1 MNELKIFE
9 KAEFGSVRVVMKDGE
24 PWFVASD
31 VAKALGYEKNCFENH
46 ISELFVEFKETL
58 GLDLSTYDPTD
69 LNAFMSQNSLLYISN
84 FGLELLFEYL
94 YDRDYQHL
102 KLIVDKIDIGYVYI
116 IDDIDNN
123 KRKIGKTKH
132 HNIRISSVC
141 SSAGVK
147 NKKVFISERVINYSI
162 LEKFLKEKFIDK
174 NIHGEWFKSSFDE
187 IVTVLKQKEV
197 RISPV
202 LEKLKIVFTDN
213 SSAAFLEYA
222 QHFLGWKK

>member
-1 MNELKIFE
+1 MELKIFE
-9 KAEFGSVRVVMKDGE
+9 KSEFGSVRVVMKDGE

-31 VAKALGYEKNCFENH
+31 VAKELGYEKNCFENH

-132 HNIRISSVC
+132 PNIRISSVC
-141 SSAGVK
+141 SPAGVK
-147 NKKVFISERVINYSI
+147 NKKVFISERVINYFI
-162 LEKFLKEKFIDK
+162 LEKFIDK

>member
-1 MNELKIFE
+1 MELKIFE
-9 KAEFGSVRVVMKDGE
+9 KSEFGSVRVVMKDGE

-102 KLIVDKIDIGYVYI
+102 NRMEKMNERHITLT
-116 IDDIDNN
+116 
-123 KRKIGKTKH
+123 TK
-132 HNIRISSVC
+132 
-141 SSAGVK
+141 
-147 NKKVFISERVINYSI
+147 
-162 LEKFLKEKFIDK
+162 
-174 NIHGEWFKSSFDE
+174 
-187 IVTVLKQKEV
+187 VTGRGQIYFVNRFV
-197 RISPV
+197 GADTPC
-202 LEKLKIVFTDN
+202 
-213 SSAAFLEYA
+213 
-222 QHFLGWKK
+222 

>member
-9 KAEFGSVRVVMKDGE
+9 KVEFGSVRVVMKDGE

-31 VAKALGYEKNCFENH
+31 VAKELGYEKNCFENH

-132 HNIRISSVC
+132 PNIRISSVC

-147 NKKVFISERVINYSI
+147 NKKVFISERVINYFI